1 MVSCNGIVNVI
12 LTIALSPN
20 FKPSKISIDNT
31 PFHFRPYLVCHSVW
45 SNVALAHECMG
56 GVSCAY
62 VVVRSQGRGC
72 VPVGPNRPSTGS
84 VSLKISIDTIPVQ
97 AISGLSQCVE

>member
-1 MVSCNGIVNVI
+1 M
-12 LTIALSPN
+12 
-20 FKPSKISIDNT
+20 
-31 PFHFRPYLVCHSVW
+31 
-45 SNVALAHECMG
+45 ALAHECMG

-97 AISGLSQCVE
+97 AISGL